1 MRSTMLLLIASV
13 FVLSGAANGQ
23 PQYFKGASPEAR
35 RANQHYKSG
44 WEAMRRESWD
54 EAANSWVKLD
64 HGHPRQGHPG
74 LVLAQDKVLAMLH
87 AEMLEQLADLLG
99 PGCLLGWIGHA

>member
-13 FVLSGAANGQ
+13 FVLPGAANGQ

-54 EAANSWVKLD
+54 EAVKEFQAALD
-64 HGHPRQGHPG
+64 SDPKFT
-74 LVLAQDKVLAMLH
+74 LAYYS
-87 AEMLEQLADLLG
+87 LG
-99 PGCLLGWIGHA
+99 RVRWDARTSAGRSMPTSRAAICM